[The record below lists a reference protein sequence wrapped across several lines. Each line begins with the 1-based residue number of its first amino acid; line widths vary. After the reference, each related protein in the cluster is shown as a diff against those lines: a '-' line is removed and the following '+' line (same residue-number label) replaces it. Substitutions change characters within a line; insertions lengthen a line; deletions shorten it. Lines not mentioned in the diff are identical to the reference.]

1 MVGIRMKTNF
11 TIGLSLIIILLAL
24 VPAGR
29 QEE

>member
-1 MVGIRMKTNF
+1 MLGIRMKTNSN
-11 TIGLSLIIILLAL
+11 IGLSLIIILLAL